1 MAKNVERLQAREA
14 KELIRRE
21 KQLGARSNRFYM
33 IYLFMILALIYI
45 TDEMASTISIQFQA
59 NIVTEF
65 FVKNMGMEYGA
76 GLSLFS
82 AIGFISY
89 PVTVLIIFYRPLA
102 DKFGRK
108 PFLVINTLCMGLGL
122 FLVYLSKDIYVYMIG
137 GTLMSF
143 MVSHDMQCV
152 YILECSD
159 EKSRARNYAIVKA
172 VAILGTLL
180 VPLLRATLMQNVSER
195 WHVVYLVPA
204 IIGFVMALFAL
215 LFAKETNAFLTKR
228 IEYLK
233 TPIEER
239 KQRSK
244 EECEQNAQGG
254 ILTAVK
260 FAFRHRQ
267 LRFLIIACCCF
278 YLASLGTATYST
290 VMAKSALMTEEEI
303 TLALFLYPIGNA
315 LFTLISGFVSDK
327 FGRKITIIAMSCSAL
342 ACYLLFILSGM
353 FKWTPYL
360 TGFAIGGIM
369 FSESSPTN
377 LRSSVTVINT
387 LLNGVMGGLATVISM
402 ILLPVIPEKM
412 FGYMYLGLTVPG
424 LVGAIVIMWLFV
436 GETRG
441 LDLKKVTGTEWDKP
455 KKIKEETQEG
465 E

>member
-21 KQLGARSNRFYM
+21 KQLGARSNKFYL
-33 IYLFMILALIYI
+33 IYLFMILSLIYI
-45 TDEMASTISIQFQA
+45 TDEIASTISIQFQA

-89 PVTVLIIFYRPLA
+89 PVTLLIIFYRPLA

-143 MVSHDMQCV
+143 MVSHDM
-152 YILECSD
+152 
-159 EKSRARNYAIVKA
+159 
-172 VAILGTLL
+172 GTLL

-204 IIGFVMALFAL
+204 IIGFVMSLFAL
-215 LFAKETNAFLTKR
+215 LFARETNAFLTKR

-239 KQRSK
+239 EQRSK
-244 EECEQNAQGG
+244 EGREQNAQGG

-303 TLALFLYPIGNA
+303 TLALFLYPVGNA

-327 FGRKITIIAMSCSAL
+327 FGRKVTIVAMSCSAL
-342 ACYLLFILSGM
+342 TCYLLFIFSGM

-360 TGFAIGGIM
+360 TGFAIGGFMGSYWGAGDTIGGIM

-387 LLNGVMGGLATVISM
+387 LLNGVMGGLATVITM
-402 ILLPVIPEKM
+402 ILLPIIPESM

-455 KKIKEETQEG
+455 KKVKEEQQDG

>member
-21 KQLGARSNRFYM
+21 KQLGARSNKFYL

-45 TDEMASTISIQFQA
+45 TDEIASTISIQFQT

-89 PVTVLIIFYRPLA
+89 PITLLIVFYRPLA

-122 FLVYLSKDIYVYMIG
+122 FIVYLSKDIYTYMIG
-137 GTLMSF
+137 STLMGF

-152 YILECSD
+152 YILECSN
-159 EKSRARNYAIVKA
+159 EKTRARNYAIVKA

-180 VPLLRATLMQNVSER
+180 VPLLRTTLMQNVSER

-233 TPIEER
+233 TPIKER
-239 KQRSK
+239 EQRSK
-244 EECEQNAQGG
+244 EEREQNAQGG

-260 FAFRHRQ
+260 FAFKHRQ

-290 VMAKSALMTEEEI
+290 VMAVC
-303 TLALFLYPIGNA
+303 F
-315 LFTLISGFVSDK
+315 DD
-327 FGRKITIIAMSCSAL
+327 GRRNNSCSILVSRRQRIVYVDIWFCVRQIRAQNNYNCDVLFGVSVLFAVCFQRYVQVDSVFDRHCNRRIYGQLLGRGRYYRRNNVLRVFSYKL
-342 ACYLLFILSGM
+342 A
-353 FKWTPYL
+353 
-360 TGFAIGGIM
+360 
-369 FSESSPTN
+369 
-377 LRSSVTVINT
+377 
-387 LLNGVMGGLATVISM
+387 
-402 ILLPVIPEKM
+402 
-412 FGYMYLGLTVPG
+412 
-424 LVGAIVIMWLFV
+424 FV
-436 GETRG
+436 RNCNQH
-441 LDLKKVTGTEWDKP
+441 VA
-455 KKIKEETQEG
+455 
-465 E
+465 

>member
-21 KQLGARSNRFYM
+21 KQLGARSNKFYL
-33 IYLFMILALIYI
+33 IYLFMILSLIYI
-45 TDEMASTISIQFQA
+45 TDEIASTISIQFQA

-89 PVTVLIIFYRPLA
+89 PVTLLIIFYRPLA

-159 EKSRARNYAIVKA
+159 KKSRARNYAIVKA

-204 IIGFVMALFAL
+204 IIGFVMSLFAL
-215 LFAKETNAFLTKR
+215 LFARETNAFLTKR

-239 KQRSK
+239 EQRSK
-244 EECEQNAQGG
+244 EGREQNAQGG

-260 FAFRHRQ
+260 FRIQ
-267 LRFLIIACCCF
+267 TQTI
-278 YLASLGTATYST
+278 
-290 VMAKSALMTEEEI
+290 
-303 TLALFLYPIGNA
+303 ALFDYCLLLLLSRFVRYGNVQYGHGKVGA
-315 LFTLISGFVSDK
+315 DDGRRNNSCFVSVSRRQRAVYID
-327 FGRKITIIAMSCSAL
+327 FRFC
-342 ACYLLFILSGM
+342 
-353 FKWTPYL
+353 
-360 TGFAIGGIM
+360 
-369 FSESSPTN
+369 
-377 LRSSVTVINT
+377 
-387 LLNGVMGGLATVISM
+387 
-402 ILLPVIPEKM
+402 
-412 FGYMYLGLTVPG
+412 
-424 LVGAIVIMWLFV
+424 VG
-436 GETRG
+436 
-441 LDLKKVTGTEWDKP
+441 
-455 KKIKEETQEG
+455 
-465 E
+465 

>member
-21 KQLGARSNRFYM
+21 KQLGARSNKFYS
-33 IYLFMILALIYI
+33 IYLFMILSLIYI
-45 TDEMASTISIQFQA
+45 TDEIASTISIQFQA

-89 PVTVLIIFYRPLA
+89 PVTLLIIFYRPLA

-137 GTLMSF
+137 GTLMGF

-159 EKSRARNYAIVKA
+159 KKSRARNYAIVKA

-180 VPLLRATLMQNVSER
+180 VTLLRATLMQNVSER

-204 IIGFVMALFAL
+204 IIGFVMSLFAL
-215 LFAKETNAFLTKR
+215 LFARETNAFLTKR

-239 KQRSK
+239 EQRSK
-244 EECEQNAQGG
+244 EGREQNAQGG

-278 YLASLGTATYST
+278 YLASLGTATY
-290 VMAKSALMTEEEI
+290 
-303 TLALFLYPIGNA
+303 
-315 LFTLISGFVSDK
+315 
-327 FGRKITIIAMSCSAL
+327 
-342 ACYLLFILSGM
+342 
-353 FKWTPYL
+353 
-360 TGFAIGGIM
+360 
-369 FSESSPTN
+369 
-377 LRSSVTVINT
+377 
-387 LLNGVMGGLATVISM
+387 
-402 ILLPVIPEKM
+402 
-412 FGYMYLGLTVPG
+412 
-424 LVGAIVIMWLFV
+424 
-436 GETRG
+436 
-441 LDLKKVTGTEWDKP
+441 
-455 KKIKEETQEG
+455 
-465 E
+465 

>member
-21 KQLGARSNRFYM
+21 KQLGARSNKFYL
-33 IYLFMILALIYI
+33 IYLFMILSLIYI
-45 TDEMASTISIQFQA
+45 TDEIASTISIQFQA

-89 PVTVLIIFYRPLA
+89 PVTLLIIFYRPLA

-137 GTLMSF
+137 STLMSF

-180 VPLLRATLMQNVSER
+180 VPLLRARLMQNVSER

-239 KQRSK
+239 EQRSK
-244 EECEQNAQGG
+244 EEREQNAPGG

-260 FAFRHRQ
+260 FAFKHRQ
-267 LRFLIIACCCF
+267 LRFLIIAC
-278 YLASLGTATYST
+278 
-290 VMAKSALMTEEEI
+290 
-303 TLALFLYPIGNA
+303 
-315 LFTLISGFVSDK
+315 
-327 FGRKITIIAMSCSAL
+327 SCSAL

-360 TGFAIGGIM
+360 TGFAIGGFMGSYWGAGDTIGGIM

-387 LLNGVMGGLATVISM
+387 LLNGVMGGLATVITM
-402 ILLPVIPEKM
+402 ILLPIIPESM
-412 FGYMYLGLTVPG
+412 FGYMYLGLMVPG

-441 LDLKKVTGTEWDKP
+441 LDLKTVTGTEWDKP
-455 KKIKEETQEG
+455 KKVKEEQQDG